1 MLTRRA
7 VIAATG
13 ALALPVRAQSWPTRP
28 VVFVVPSQPGGSLD
42 ILTRILANAV
52 KDVLGQPV
60 ITENR
65 GGAGGAIG
73 ADYVAKSPPDS
84 NRFLLGAVHHAILPA
99 AQRLPYDS
107 EADLVPVTDI
117 ATSPNALI
125 VPPSLGVRTMPELL
139 AWIRAQPAGA
149 VNYATGGNGTL
160 HHLTGVMFAAAV
172 GVPMTAIHYR
182 GSAPAVADL
191 LAGRVPFMFETMPS
205 AATQIRAGNAHAIA
219 VTTTQRAE
227 GFPDVS
233 TMAEAGF
240 PGISVETWYGLF
252 GPRGTPP
259 DAVQRLRDATA
270 TALATPA
277 LREGWAQNGV
287 FGGGQPV
294 DQFTA
299 FWRAELVRW
308 ASLAQQAGITR
319 E

>member
-1 MLTRRA
+1 MLTRRSLL
-7 VIAATG
+7 AATG
-13 ALALPVRAQSWPTRP
+13 ALALPAAGQSWPTRP

-42 ILTRILANAV
+42 ILTRILANGV
-52 KDVLGQPV
+52 KDMLGQPV

-125 VPPSLGVRTMPELL
+125 VPPSLGVRDMAGLL
-139 AWIRAQPAGA
+139 AWVRAQPPGA

-172 GVPMTAIHYR
+172 GVPMTAVHYR

-191 LAGRVPFMFETMPS
+191 LAGRVAFMFETMPS
-205 AATQIRAGNAHAIA
+205 AAAQIRAGAVRAIA
-219 VTTTQRAE
+219 VTTAQRAE
-227 GFPDVS
+227 GFADVP

-240 PGISVETWYGLF
+240 PGIAVETWYGLF

-259 DAVQRLRDATA
+259 EVAQRLRDAAAA
-270 TALATPA
+270 TLATPA

-287 FGGGQPV
+287 FGGGRPV
-294 DQFTA
+294 EQFAA

-308 ASLAQQAGITR
+308 AALAQQAGITR